1 LGSLQLPLDKGP
13 VKPVEWTNFR
23 HRARRAGAGSFRP
36 YARRTG
42 SSEKPIRYDD
52 NLMDLRFRVALAL
65 LVVALIAVRMPRQL
79 AAKKGTSDERRVEGT
94 LNVVLRSIAGLV
106 GFMLLAVYLIMP
118 QWLGRTGLGL
128 PDVLRWFG
136 VVVGVSGLGGLIWIH
151 RELGR
156 NFSGTLR
163 TSADQSLVTSGPYHW
178 VRHPMYTAFFLI
190 VFSFFLISANW
201 LLGAVW
207 IGALSVVVASRMP
220 KEDTAME
227 ARFGDHY
234 RLWAQSTGRFLP
246 RLR

>member
-1 LGSLQLPLDKGP
+1 
-13 VKPVEWTNFR
+13 
-23 HRARRAGAGSFRP
+23 
-36 YARRTG
+36 
-42 SSEKPIRYDD
+42 
-52 NLMDLRFRVALAL
+52 MDLRFRVALAL
-65 LVVALIAVRMPRQL
+65 LIVALIVVRVPRQL
-79 AAKKGTSDERRVEGT
+79 TAMREASDERRVEGT
-94 LNVVLRSIAGLV
+94 LNVLLRSIAGLV
-106 GFMLLAVYLIMP
+106 GFMLLAIYLIKP
-118 QWLGRTGLGL
+118 QWLARTGLGL

-136 VVVGVSGLGGLIWIH
+136 VVVGASGIGGLIWIH

-207 IGALSVVVASRMP
+207 IGALIAVVVSRVP
-220 KEDTAME
+220 KEDAAME

-234 RLWAQSTGRFLP
+234 RKWANTTGRFLP